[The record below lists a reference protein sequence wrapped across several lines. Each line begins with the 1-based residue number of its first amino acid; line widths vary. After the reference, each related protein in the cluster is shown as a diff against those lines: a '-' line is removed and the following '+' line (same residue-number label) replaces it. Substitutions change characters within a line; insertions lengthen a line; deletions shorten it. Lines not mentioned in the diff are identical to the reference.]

1 MRKPKRG
8 WILLGSLAL
17 LAITVPGVL
26 WVGLT
31 YRPAFYRQLTDMP
44 SEQRHEQAEHFVAQ
58 SLRLRNDIVNEPRWE
73 AVFTDEE
80 VNAWLAEDLVTHF
93 ADQIPP
99 GVRDPRVMFEN
110 DRLTL
115 AFQLQEGPVNSVVW
129 VVLGVDVPR
138 PNELALTI
146 EKIRAGALPVP
157 AERIL
162 DRITAFARGRGVEVA
177 WSREEG
183 RPVATVRYTPDA
195 RRRDVVLEVLEITK
209 GRVRLWG
216 KSNRDRGEVASPT
229 LPTRRVLQST
239 FPRRKTHSSDHDV
252 SFSPASTGRS
262 TAIPWK
268 REPSRTISTASADH
282 TRGS

>member
-1 MRKPKRG
+1 M
-8 WILLGSLAL
+8 LGSLAL
-17 LAITVPGVL
+17 LAIVVPGVL
-26 WVGLT
+26 WMGLT
-31 YRPAFYRQLTDMP
+31 YRPAFYRQLTDIP
-44 SEQRHEQAEHFVAQ
+44 TERRHEKAEHFVAQ

-80 VNAWLAEDLVTHF
+80 VNAWLAEDLVAHF

-129 VVLGVDVPR
+129 VVLGVRVPR
-138 PNELALTI
+138 PNELALSI

-157 AERIL
+157 AEKIL
-162 DRITAFARGRGVEVA
+162 DRITEFARSRGVNVT

-183 RPVATVRYTPDA
+183 RPVATVRYSPSTH
-195 RRRDVVLEVLEITK
+195 RRDIVLEVIEISK
-209 GRVRLWG
+209 GCIRLWG
-216 KSNRDRGEVASPT
+216 TSNRDHGAVASPS

-239 FPRRKTHSSDHDV
+239 FPRRKTHASGPDV
-252 SFSPASTGRS
+252 SFSPVSRGRS
-262 TAIPWK
+262 PAVPWK
-268 REPSRTISTASADH
+268 RDPSRTISTASVDH